1 MPEPTHEERAGAQV
15 YKATQDDN
23 PSDRR
28 KYRGAYVRK
37 SGKVGDALNN
47 ITTIVQEGVGAAK
60 PTGQH
65 VVAPRGEYVNP
76 TAQTGPA
83 TPDLIMGVAGGVVM
97 AAEAVR
103 AGRRARAKRKK
114 ERDGNS

>member
-47 ITTIVQEGVGAAK
+47 ITTVVQEGVGVTK

-65 VVAPRGEYVNP
+65 VVAPRGDYVNS
-76 TAQTGPA
+76 AAHAGPA
-83 TPDLIMGVAGGVVM
+83 APDLVMGVAGGVAM
-97 AAEAVR
+97 AAELVR

-114 ERDGNS
+114 EHDGNS